1 VFDET
6 GSPLATAA
14 LFIGMH
20 FLPAFLS
27 QAVIARTEPI
37 GTKVVLPALYLGEA
51 VAFTALAL
59 TAGSFS
65 LPLVVALAIVDGTL
79 AIAARAFTRTSAAA
93 VLTPADQLRQGNA
106 VINVGFT
113 GAGALGP
120 ALGGL
125 VVAGLGVKTALFCD
139 AASFVIVAG
148 MLAMA
153 RALPQVKAQPEGARR
168 RFAAGLGYVR
178 RNRPLAALLA
188 AQGVAFIFF
197 TAVIPIEIVYAKD
210 TLRAGDSGY
219 GALLSAWGIGMVVG
233 SLIFTAVGQRASLK
247 RLLFFSTLAIGFSY
261 LGLAAAGTLVLA
273 CIAGAVGGIGNGV
286 QWVSVMSAVQ
296 ELTASQFQARVVG
309 LLEAVGK
316 AMPGIGFLLG
326 GAIAAILSPRASF
339 LTAGLGVIGVL
350 SLVTPVLSRA
360 RWGDRERTP
369 LGAEEVPQAASV
381 GPGP

>member
-1 VFDET
+1 
-6 GSPLATAA
+6 
-14 LFIGMH
+14 M
-20 FLPAFLS
+20 
-27 QAVIARTEPI
+27 
-37 GTKVVLPALYLGEA
+37 
-51 VAFTALAL
+51 LAL
-59 TAGSFS
+59 
-65 LPLVVALAIVDGTL
+65 
-79 AIAARAFTRTSAAA
+79 
-93 VLTPADQLRQGNA
+93 
-106 VINVGFT
+106 
-113 GAGALGP
+113 
-120 ALGGL
+120 
-125 VVAGLGVKTALFCD
+125 
-139 AASFVIVAG
+139 
-148 MLAMA
+148 A

-339 LTAGLGVIGVL
+339 LTAGVGVIGVL
-350 SLVTPVLSRA
+350 AVVTPVLTRA

-369 LGAEEVPQAASV
+369 IGAEEVPQAASV